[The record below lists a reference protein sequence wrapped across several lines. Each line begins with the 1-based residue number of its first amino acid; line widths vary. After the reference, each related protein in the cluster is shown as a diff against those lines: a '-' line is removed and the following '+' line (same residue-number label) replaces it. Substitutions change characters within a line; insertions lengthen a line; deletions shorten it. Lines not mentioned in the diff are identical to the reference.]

1 MIIDTVNY
9 PYEVSARFGSEQEGR
24 KCFSELSRAFNSYGG
39 QSHHEFDFHNIQFY
53 FRTTSERDK
62 FSKQAKD
69 ITRRLLNG
77 ESESKATIS
86 P

>member
-1 MIIDTVNY
+1 MIIDRVTYPHEVN
-9 PYEVSARFGSEQEGR
+9 ARFGSEPEGR
-24 KCFSELSRAFNSYGG
+24 KCFSELSRAFNAYDG

-53 FRTTSERDK
+53 FRTTSERDR
-62 FSKQAKD
+62 FSRQAKD
-69 ITRRLLNG
+69 ITKRLLDN